1 MSDTYSDSRLESAVD
16 VSRHSRPRHKK
27 RRRPSAWSRR
37 ARVVSAVLGVALV
50 GGAVYSATN
59 WIVGL
64 NGGSSGEGQSATVSN
79 LTITAVA
86 SPAASNLLYPGGNG
100 DVVLTITN
108 PNPFPVTLT
117 GVNLPTNTT
126 YAAGFTTSALTTA
139 QTGCSSTTS
148 DVIWNYS
155 TATSGSAHTF
165 TTALIVGASSSL
177 TATMTNDASMTLSA
191 PAACE
196 NTYFS
201 LPAFTGV
208 AATGGAAT
216 PTTSPTTDAW
226 TS

>member
-1 MSDTYSDSRLESAVD
+1 MSDTHNDSQPESAFD
-16 VSRHSRPRHKK
+16 ASRHSNPL
-27 RRRPSAWSRR
+27 RPSSWSRR
-37 ARVVSAVLGVALV
+37 ARVVSAVLGAALV
-50 GGAVYSATN
+50 GGAVYGATN

-64 NGGSSGEGQSATVSN
+64 NSGSSGEGQSATVSN
-79 LTITAVA
+79 LTISAIAT
-86 SPAASNLLYPGGNG
+86 PAASNLLYPGGNG
-100 DVVLTITN
+100 DVVVTITN

-165 TTALIVGASSSL
+165 TTALTVGANSSL
-177 TATMTNDASMTLSA
+177 TATMTNDASMTTSA

-201 LPAFTGV
+201 MSAFTGV
-208 AATGGAAT
+208 AATGGAGIA
-216 PTTSPTTDAW
+216 TTSPTTDAW

>member
-1 MSDTYSDSRLESAVD
+1 MSDTHNDSQPESAID
-16 VSRHSRPRHKK
+16 VSRHSNPL
-27 RRRPSAWSRR
+27 RPSSWSRR
-37 ARVVSAVLGVALV
+37 ARVVSGVLGAALV
-50 GGAVYSATN
+50 GGAVYGATN

-64 NGGSSGEGQSATVSN
+64 NSGSSGEGQSATVSN
-79 LTITAVA
+79 LTISAIA
-86 SPAASNLLYPGGNG
+86 IPAASNLLYPGGNG

-165 TTALIVGASSSL
+165 TTALTVGANSSL
-177 TATMTNDASMTLSA
+177 TATMTNDASMTTSA

-201 LPAFTGV
+201 MSAFTGV
-208 AATGGAAT
+208 AATGGAGTA
-216 PTTSPTTDAW
+216 TTSPTTDAW

>member
-1 MSDTYSDSRLESAVD
+1 MSDTHNDSQPESAVD
-16 VSRHSRPRHKK
+16 VSRRSNPL
-27 RRRPSAWSRR
+27 RPSSWSRR
-37 ARVVSAVLGVALV
+37 ARVVSAFLGAALV
-50 GGAVYSATN
+50 GGAVYGATN

-64 NGGSSGEGQSATVSN
+64 NSGSSGEGQSATVSN
-79 LTITAVA
+79 LTISAIAT
-86 SPAASNLLYPGGNG
+86 PAASNLLYPGGNG
-100 DVVLTITN
+100 DVVVTITN

-165 TTALIVGASSSL
+165 TTALTVGANSSL
-177 TATMTNDASMTLSA
+177 TATMTNDASMTTSA

-201 LPAFTGV
+201 MSAFTGV
-208 AATGGAAT
+208 AATGGAGTA
-216 PTTSPTTDAW
+216 TTSPTTDAW